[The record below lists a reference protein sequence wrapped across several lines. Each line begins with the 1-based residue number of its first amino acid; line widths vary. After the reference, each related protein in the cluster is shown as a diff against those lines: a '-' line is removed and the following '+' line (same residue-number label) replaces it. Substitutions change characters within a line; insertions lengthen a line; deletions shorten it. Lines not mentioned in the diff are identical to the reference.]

1 MLAAVQQNGGA
12 LRYAAEPLKAD
23 REFMLAAVQQNGSA
37 LVYAAE
43 PLKADRE
50 IVLAA
55 VQQNGGAL
63 QYAAEPLKADREIVL
78 AAVQQNGYALRYAAT
93 PLKADREIV
102 LAAVQQTRLG
112 RSNMQ
117 PLSLRADVQ
126 VVLAAVK
133 SAGRDALEHAS
144 SELRDDSY
152 LQRLAAQAGRPTLL
166 RAFLTYARDLREAN
180 IKAKVDLWLTCHN
193 NGELH
198 HWMDATH
205 TGFKRRKRARLD
217 ELGD

>member
-1 MLAAVQQNGGA
+1 MLAAVQQTA
-12 LRYAAEPLKAD
+12 MRSYAAA
-23 REFMLAAVQQNGSA
+23 
-37 LVYAAE
+37 

-55 VQQNGGAL
+55 VQQNGEAL
-63 QYAAEPLKADREIVL
+63 EYAAEPLKADREIVL
-78 AAVQQNGYALRYAAT
+78 VAVQQNGDALYGTALQYAA
-93 PLKADREIV
+93 AD
-102 LAAVQQTRLG
+102 
-112 RSNMQ
+112 
-117 PLSLRADVQ
+117 LRADVQ
-126 VVLAAVK
+126 VVLAAVR

-180 IKAKVDLWLTCHN
+180 IKAKVDMWLTGHN

-217 ELGD
+217 VLGD